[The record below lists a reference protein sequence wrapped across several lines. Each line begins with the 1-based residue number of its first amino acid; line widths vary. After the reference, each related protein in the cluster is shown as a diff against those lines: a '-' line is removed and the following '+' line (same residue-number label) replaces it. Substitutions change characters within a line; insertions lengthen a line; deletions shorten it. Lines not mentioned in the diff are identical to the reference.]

1 MIRNNDSVIEDFLIL
16 IPLVGMAVFLF
27 LTASIEFDGNVI
39 KSRSG
44 LTSTIFSGEND
55 ETFAM
60 NYRIIPFVFHGKT
73 RLYRLVPK
81 ANSRLKSPLKEKQ
94 KLKIQNPFFCCC
106 LFFNDVLF
114 SYSFLYLNAKAD

>member
-1 MIRNNDSVIEDFLIL
+1 
-16 IPLVGMAVFLF
+16 MAVFLF
-27 LTASIEFDGNVI
+27 LTASIEFNGNVI

-44 LTSTIFSGEND
+44 LTSTFFSGEND

-81 ANSRLKSPLKEKQ
+81 TNSRLKSPLKEKQ
-94 KLKIQNPFFCCC
+94 KFKIQNPFFCCC
-106 LFFNDVLF
+106 LFFTCSVEKMRSKGIRLGLTVLQLR
-114 SYSFLYLNAKAD
+114 SGGVV